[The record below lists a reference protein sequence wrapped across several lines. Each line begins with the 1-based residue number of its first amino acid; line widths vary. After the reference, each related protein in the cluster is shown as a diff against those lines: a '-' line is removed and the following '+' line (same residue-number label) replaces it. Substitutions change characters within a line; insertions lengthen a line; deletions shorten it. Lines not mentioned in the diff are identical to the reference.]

1 MILKAIPTDN
11 LDSFTTYSMQIFT
24 IFEVYFDRPD
34 CLSKYIHIGMN
45 LLSDV
50 TSYSHAHDC
59 HMICVCFLCCKA
71 LEKFKFV

>member
-1 MILKAIPTDN
+1 MILNSIQTDN

-50 TSYSHAHDC
+50 TSCSH
-59 HMICVCFLCCKA
+59 MTVT
-71 LEKFKFV
+71 